1 MKTTKRFE
9 NAIMKLYKAF
19 HENELNAFDCSAC
32 AVGNICD
39 NNWQWAHIRILN
51 TYTHSVIDKHNKDY
65 KLGINVIKNSNY
77 SVTEIIKIENLFLSY
92 FKEDRSD
99 AGDKELQ
106 FKGLC
111 AVVEYLAKLD
121 NIPNPMDYSKLFET
135 QNDKPIYE
143 LNEVF

>member
-19 HENELNAFDCSAC
+19 HENTLNSFDCRHC
-32 AVGNICD
+32 AVGNMCD
-39 NNWQWAHIRILN
+39 NNSKWASARF
-51 TYTHSVIDKHNKDY
+51 TVSSVWDY
-65 KLGINVIKNSNY
+65 NNEEAKQVALKSNY
-77 SVTEIIKIENLFLSY
+77 SLKELEFVEKVFIENVPY
-92 FKEDRSD
+92 NRQTNKD
-99 AGDKELQ
+99 AQ